1 MWKSL
6 LSAIVVMVAVTLSV
20 ELFRSTPS
28 VMAQKHGGGLPVS
41 GGLIVHAAKT
51 EDGGQLMIMV
61 DPESRVLA
69 VYHVDGSTGKV
80 SLKSVRNIQ
89 WDLLIEEFNGGTPSP
104 REIRTLINQ
113 S

>member
-6 LSAIVVMVAVTLSV
+6 LSAIVVLVAVTLSV
-20 ELFRSTPS
+20 ELFRTTPS
-28 VMAQKHGGGLPVS
+28 VMAQKHNGLPVS
-41 GGLIVHAAKT
+41 GSLVVHASKT

-61 DPESRVLA
+61 DPETRVMA
-69 VYHVDGSTGKV
+69 VYHVDGNTGKV
-80 SLKSVRNIQ
+80 SLKSVRNLQ

-104 REIRTLINQ
+104 REIRTLLNQ

>member
-6 LSAIVVMVAVTLSV
+6 LSAIVVMIAVTLSV

-28 VMAQKHGGGLPVS
+28 AMAQKPGGLPASSSLV
-41 GGLIVHAAKT
+41 VHAAKT

-61 DPESRVLA
+61 DPETRVMA
-69 VYHVDGSTGKV
+69 VYHVDGNTGKV
-80 SLKSVRNIQ
+80 SLKSVRNLQ